1 MSNVIIYQ
9 QIGEIADMLNY
20 RKNMPLVAVFMVH
33 CGIFRRIFQ
42 QRISN
47 YKAKQYGKIKF
58 KARYS

>member
-1 MSNVIIYQ
+1 MANYQ
-9 QIGEIADMLNY
+9 QIREIAYLLNN

-42 QRISN
+42 QRISEH
-47 YKAKQYGKIKF
+47 KAKQYGKIKF